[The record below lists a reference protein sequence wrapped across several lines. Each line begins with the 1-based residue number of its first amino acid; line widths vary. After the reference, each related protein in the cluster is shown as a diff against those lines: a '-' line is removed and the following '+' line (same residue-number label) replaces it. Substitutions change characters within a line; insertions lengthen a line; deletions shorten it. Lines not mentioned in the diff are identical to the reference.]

1 MWANFET
8 QLIEKNFTTEKVL
21 QTVKRRNG
29 RPPTTNKQIKC
40 KLETA
45 TTQSDSSK
53 SGEVTKKYDNA

>member
-1 MWANFET
+1 MWANFES

-21 QTVKRRNG
+21 QTVKRCNG